1 MAKINYDQ
9 NKIRPAYS
17 SVNFHIQINYL
28 GSVWYVKKKF
38 WNIEIIFNYIAENS
52 VKKMLDG
59 KQYERALRAHELLSR
74 TLKRIIFNRSQLV
87 MMLPSGMLL
96 QNIMNSSKMM

>member
-1 MAKINYDQ
+1 MLLG
-9 NKIRPAYS
+9 
-17 SVNFHIQINYL
+17 NFHIQINYL

-59 KQYERALRAHELLSR
+59 KQYERALRVHELLSR

-87 MMLPSGMLL
+87 MMLPSGMML

>member
-1 MAKINYDQ
+1 M
-9 NKIRPAYS
+9 
-17 SVNFHIQINYL
+17 